1 MPHPICLVRR
11 FNMQLI
17 KKEFID
23 ASKLSG
29 REYLVSLLREAQKS
43 GLVLP
48 ESAVRIQK
56 EGMDIVADLAMDFTD
71 GLSSSIRIEQAQ
83 EFVLSVFY
91 TAGLALKACPSPDEA
106 AFRLASEPLRT
117 LYDEGTKIIKKKL
130 VTARMLHGQV
140 SKNIFAVKNE
150 FYASTIIDGIR
161 GFFKLY
167 NPKFGT
173 HETHITA
180 DYPTFLP
187 VNDLTGIEFIEK
199 YLERIDIENR
209 FCLCFDSTAAS
220 EMLCRRFGE
229 EHETLV
235 LNIFEQVLAEALR
248 CAVSGT
254 PVKGLACDT
263 CVLNDMLSN
272 LTQTQLS
279 DKLHAALSA
288 VLSEL
293 QASGPHCTITPGVI
307 EYVKSGLPIIYNT
320 LCPL

>member
-1 MPHPICLVRR
+1 
-11 FNMQLI
+11 
-17 KKEFID
+17 
-23 ASKLSG
+23 
-29 REYLVSLLREAQKS
+29 
-43 GLVLP
+43 
-48 ESAVRIQK
+48 
-56 EGMDIVADLAMDFTD
+56 MDIVADLAMDFTD

-130 VTARMLHGQV
+130 VAARMLRGQV
-140 SKNIFAVKNE
+140 SKNIFAIKNE

-167 NPKFGT
+167 NPKFGA

-187 VNDLTGIEFIEK
+187 INDLTGIEFIEK

-220 EMLCRRFGE
+220 EMLHRRFGE
-229 EHETLV
+229 ENETL
-235 LNIFEQVLAEALR
+235 
-248 CAVSGT
+248 SG
-254 PVKGLACDT
+254 
-263 CVLNDMLSN
+263 
-272 LTQTQLS
+272 LTQAELS
-279 DKLHAALSA
+279 DKLQEALSS
-288 VLSEL
+288 VFSEL
-293 QASGPHCTITPGVI
+293 QSSVPHCTITRGMT
-307 EYVKSGLPIIYNT
+307 EYIKECLPIIYNT

>member
-1 MPHPICLVRR
+1 
-11 FNMQLI
+11 MQLI

-167 NPKFGT
+167 NPKFGA

-220 EMLCRRFGE
+220 EMLCHVFYL
-229 EHETLV
+229 LV
-235 LNIFEQVLAEALR
+235 CVKIPLFFI
-248 CAVSGT
+248 AVSGM
-254 PVKGLACDT
+254 PVKGLACDSRIF
-263 CVLNDMLSN
+263 LNETLSG
-272 LTQTQLS
+272 LTQAELS
-279 DKLHAALSA
+279 DKLQEALSS
-288 VLSEL
+288 VFSEL
-293 QASGPHCTITPGVI
+293 QSSVPHCTITRGMT
-307 EYVKSGLPIIYNT
+307 EYIKECLPIACNT

>member
-1 MPHPICLVRR
+1 
-11 FNMQLI
+11 MQLV
-17 KKEFID
+17 KEEFID

-48 ESAVRIQK
+48 ESAARIQK
-56 EGMDIVADLAMDFTD
+56 EEMDIVADLAMDFTD

-91 TAGLALKACPSPDEA
+91 TAGLALKAYPSPDEA

-130 VTARMLHGQV
+130 VAARMLHGQV
-140 SKNIFAVKNE
+140 SRNIFAVKNE
-150 FYASTIIDGIR
+150 FYASTVIGGIR

-167 NPKFGT
+167 NPKFGA
-173 HETHITA
+173 HEIHITA

-199 YLERIDIENR
+199 YLEVIDLENR
-209 FCLCFDSTAAS
+209 FCLCFDPGAAS
-220 EMLCRRFGE
+220 EMLHRHFGE
-229 EHETLV
+229 GHESLV
-235 LNIFEQVLAEALR
+235 LNIFEQVLTEALR
-248 CAVSGT
+248 CAVSGM
-254 PVKGLACDT
+254 PVKGLACDSRI
-263 CVLNDMLSN
+263 LNETLSG
-272 LTQTQLS
+272 LTQAELS
-279 DKLHAALSA
+279 DKLQEALSS
-288 VLSEL
+288 VFSEL
-293 QASGPHCTITPGVI
+293 QSSVPHCTITRGMT
-307 EYVKSGLPIIYNT
+307 EYIKECLPIACNT

>member
-1 MPHPICLVRR
+1 
-11 FNMQLI
+11 MQLI
-17 KKEFID
+17 KKQFINS
-23 ASKLSG
+23 SKLSG

-43 GLVLP
+43 GLVLS
-48 ESAVRIQK
+48 ETAARIQK

-150 FYASTIIDGIR
+150 FYVSTIIGGIR

-167 NPKFGT
+167 NPKFGA

-199 YLERIDIENR
+199 YLEHIDIENR
-209 FCLCFDSTAAS
+209 FCLCFDSTATS

-248 CAVSGT
+248 CAVSGM
-254 PVKGLACDT
+254 PIKGLACDSRI
-263 CVLNDMLSN
+263 LNETLSG
-272 LTQTQLS
+272 LTQAELS
-279 DKLHAALSA
+279 DKLQEALSS
-288 VLSEL
+288 VFSEL
-293 QASGPHCTITPGVI
+293 QSSVPHCTITRGMT
-307 EYVKSGLPIIYNT
+307 EYIKECLPIACNT

>member
-1 MPHPICLVRR
+1 
-11 FNMQLI
+11 MQLV
-17 KKEFID
+17 KEEFID

-48 ESAVRIQK
+48 ESAARIQK
-56 EGMDIVADLAMDFTD
+56 EEMDIVADLAMDFTD

-83 EFVLSVFY
+83 EFVLSVFS

-130 VTARMLHGQV
+130 VAARMLHGQV
-140 SKNIFAVKNE
+140 SRNIFAVKNE
-150 FYASTIIDGIR
+150 FYASTVIGGIR

-167 NPKFGT
+167 NPKFGA
-173 HETHITA
+173 HEIHITA

-199 YLERIDIENR
+199 YLEVIDLENR
-209 FCLCFDSTAAS
+209 FCLCFDPGAAS
-220 EMLCRRFGE
+220 EMLHRHFGE
-229 EHETLV
+229 GHESLV
-235 LNIFEQVLAEALR
+235 LNIFEQVLTEALR
-248 CAVSGT
+248 CAVSGM
-254 PVKGLACDT
+254 PVKGLACDS
-263 CVLNDMLSN
+263 CILNETLSG
-272 LTQTQLS
+272 LTQAELS
-279 DKLHAALSA
+279 DKLQEALSS
-288 VLSEL
+288 VFSEL
-293 QASGPHCTITPGVI
+293 QSSVPHCTITRGMI
-307 EYVKSGLPIIYNT
+307 EYIKECLPIACNT